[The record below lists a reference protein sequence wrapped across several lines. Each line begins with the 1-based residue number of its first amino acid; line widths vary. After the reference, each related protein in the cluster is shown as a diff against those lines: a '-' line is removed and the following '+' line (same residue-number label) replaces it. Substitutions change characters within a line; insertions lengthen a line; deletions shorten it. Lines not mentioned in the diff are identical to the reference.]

1 MKVLKGILITLF
13 VIIIV
18 ATAFF
23 FVDQARFKKEQKP
36 LFAIKTISK
45 DGNKV
50 TYYGLFYKVVAY
62 PGVSPKEKFKTM
74 NNKKMLFWCQ
84 DYKKKDLSD
93 KTEDAK
99 EAVIKS
105 TKDFYKYLEDKKMD
119 IEKEI
124 EDFDEKEAKDKDYY
138 VYQKDEE
145 INRSKLDD
153 FLDKVEDKK
162 TALLK
167 VATPTIEGDF
177 ILYHILYDAAGKKV
191 YVVADTTRDKHASK
205 DIRRIELYTLDKI
218 EVRKNDDGK
227 KQLVA
232 YEGDKYMP
240 EASFKRSAML
250 TRVK

>member
-1 MKVLKGILITLF
+1 MKVLKGILITLL
-13 VIIIV
+13 VIIV
-18 ATAFF
+18 LSATFF

-62 PGVSPKEKFKTM
+62 PGVSPKQDFE
-74 NNKKMLFWCQ
+74 NYNDKKMLFWCQ
-84 DYKKKDLSD
+84 DYKGKDLSD
-93 KTEDAK
+93 KTEEAK
-99 EAVIKS
+99 GAVIKS
-105 TKDFYKYLEDKKMD
+105 TKDFYKYLEDKKID

-124 EDFDEKEAKDKDYY
+124 EDFDEDEAKDKDYY

-153 FLDKVEDKK
+153 FLDKLEDKK

-167 VATPTIEGDF
+167 VAKPTIEGDF
-177 ILYHILYDAAGKKV
+177 ILYHVLYDGISKKV

-205 DIRRIELYTLDKI
+205 EDRKVELYTLDKI
-218 EVRKNDDGK
+218 EVRKNDDDEK
-227 KQLVA
+227 ELVA
-232 YEGDKYMP
+232 YEGDKYDSS
-240 EASFKRSAML
+240 ANFNRSAFL

>member
-1 MKVLKGILITLF
+1 
-13 VIIIV
+13 
-18 ATAFF
+18 
-23 FVDQARFKKEQKP
+23 
-36 LFAIKTISK
+36 
-45 DGNKV
+45 
-50 TYYGLFYKVVAY
+50 
-62 PGVSPKEKFKTM
+62 M

>member
-36 LFAIKTISK
+36 LFAIKTNSK

-62 PGVSPKEKFKTM
+62 PGVSPKEEFKNM
-74 NNKKMLFWCQ
+74 KDKKMLFWCQ
-84 DYKKKDLSD
+84 DYKGKDLSD

-99 EAVIKS
+99 AAVIKS
-105 TKDFYKYLEDKKMD
+105 TKDFYKYLEDKKMN

-177 ILYHILYDAAGKKV
+177 ILYHILYDGIGKKV
-191 YVVADTTRDKHASK
+191 YLVADRTRDKHASK
-205 DIRRIELYTLDKI
+205 EDRKVELYTLDKI
-218 EVRKNDDGK
+218 EVRKNDDDEK
-227 KQLVA
+227 ELVA
-232 YEGDKYMP
+232 YEGDKYDSS
-240 EASFKRSAML
+240 ANFSRSAML